1 MLANSLQAITSL
13 PIPLQEDTVPLKKN
27 VSPLRILTVEDN
39 AEVRAILCEVLI
51 ALGHRPHGVGDSTA
65 AIQEFSAQKYDV
77 LLTDIHLPGIS
88 GIELARQLIDVD
100 GNLKIIFSSGIGT
113 ISQGEFNHHFA
124 SLPKPYDLELL
135 QNVLEKISSSDKK
148 V

>member
-1 MLANSLQAITSL
+1 MQ
-13 PIPLQEDTVPLKKN
+13 PLEKT

-51 ALGHRPHGVGDSTA
+51 ALGHRPHGVGDSMA
-65 AIQEFSAQKYDV
+65 AIEAFSPQKYDV

-100 GNLKIIFSSGIGT
+100 ANLKIIFSSGIGS
-113 ISQGEFNHHFA
+113 ISQGEFEHHFD

-135 QNVLEKISSSDKK
+135 QNVLDNIVTGDVKA
-148 V
+148 